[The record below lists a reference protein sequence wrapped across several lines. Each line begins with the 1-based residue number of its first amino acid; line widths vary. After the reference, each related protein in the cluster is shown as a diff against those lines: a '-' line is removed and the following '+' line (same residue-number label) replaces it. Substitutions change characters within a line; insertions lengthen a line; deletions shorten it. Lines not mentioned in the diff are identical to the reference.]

1 MDKCVT
7 CRYNT
12 NDYVCH
18 PNCYGCNGS
27 SHYEGRKRDMTD
39 INEIAKEIHKNA
51 VAHGWWEETR
61 TFPEIVALIHSELS
75 EALEEYRSNHGVT
88 EVYQE
93 AEKPEGVPIELADAI
108 IRILDYCGYAGID
121 IVAALE
127 RKHEYNKTRPY
138 RHGGKRG

>member
-18 PNCYGCNGS
+18 PNCNGCNGS

-93 AEKPEGVPIELADAI
+93 AGKPEGVPIELADAI
-108 IRILDYCGYAGID
+108 IRILDYCGYARID
-121 IVAALE
+121 IDAAV
-127 RKHEYNKTRPY
+127 
-138 RHGGKRG
+138 